1 MRKAASH
8 LISSA
13 YSKRQDMAEDEV
25 RELDR
30 SQKARQYIIAKC
42 EDFRVQAVALKISKA
57 GKWHVQIQV

>member
-1 MRKAASH
+1 
-8 LISSA
+8 
-13 YSKRQDMAEDEV
+13 MAEDEV